1 MEIKRDYYLNK
12 LIAKKHNGLIKVI
25 TGIRRCGKSYL
36 LFTLFKNHLTESGVA
51 DDHIIEIPFD
61 SFENKKY
68 RDPEILYPYVKEQ
81 IADGGMYYILL
92 DEVQL
97 LDEFESVL
105 NGFMRMKNVDVYVTG
120 SNARFLSK
128 DIITE
133 FRGRGD
139 ELHIQPL
146 SFAEFM
152 SVYDGNKYDGW
163 NEYVLYGGLPPVV
176 LLRTAE
182 QKIELLKSL
191 FQETYINDI
200 ISRHSVKHRDEFEEL
215 INILASAI
223 GSLTNPKKLTDTFK
237 SKKNK
242 VISSNTIKSYL
253 DYLCDAYVVS
263 RATRYD
269 IKGKKYIDTPQ
280 KYYFSDVGIRNACIN
295 FRQLEENHTM
305 ENVIYNELIARN
317 FNVDVGIIT
326 STGKDNDGK
335 FVRKQLEVD
344 FVCNKGSKR
353 YYIQSAFSIP
363 DREKM
368 EQESNSL
375 LRIDD
380 SFKKIIVVKDLPA
393 PTYTEDGILVIS
405 VYDLSLIHI

>member
-1 MEIKRDYYLNK
+1 M
-12 LIAKKHNGLIKVI
+12 
-25 TGIRRCGKSYL
+25 
-36 LFTLFKNHLTESGVA
+36 
-51 DDHIIEIPFD
+51 
-61 SFENKKY
+61 
-68 RDPEILYPYVKEQ
+68 
-81 IADGGMYYILL
+81 
-92 DEVQL
+92 
-97 LDEFESVL
+97 
-105 NGFMRMKNVDVYVTG
+105 
-120 SNARFLSK
+120 
-128 DIITE
+128 
-133 FRGRGD
+133 
-139 ELHIQPL
+139 
-146 SFAEFM
+146 
-152 SVYDGNKYDGW
+152 
-163 NEYVLYGGLPPVV
+163 
-176 LLRTAE
+176 
-182 QKIELLKSL
+182 LKSL

-305 ENVIYNELIARN
+305 ENVIYNELVARN

-326 STGKDNDGK
+326 ATGKDNDGK
-335 FVRKQLEVD
+335 SVKKQLEVD

-353 YYIQSAFSIP
+353 YYVQSAFSIP

-405 VYDLSLIHI
+405 VYDFLLNSNSLDM